1 MTRRSQCLAQLLG
14 GGEQRD
20 PVGSG
25 WARGGACPGKLPC
38 PGGPCPGCVALA
50 GGHQAGHGP
59 AAAPPERL
67 RGAWGSV
74 TPWHGAGEHGEGL
87 CCFSSPFA
95 SCVLSC
101 LVVSGD
107 DSLWRGLRGRGQ
119 GSALLQPGAAR
130 LSREV
135 CIP

>member
-1 MTRRSQCLAQLLG
+1 MAQLLG

-25 WARGGACPGKLPC
+25 WARGGACTGQLPC

-67 RGAWGSV
+67 RGAWGSLSHRG
-74 TPWHGAGEHGEGL
+74 T
-87 CCFSSPFA
+87 
-95 SCVLSC
+95 VLGSTE
-101 LVVSGD
+101 
-107 DSLWRGLRGRGQ
+107 R
-119 GSALLQPGAAR
+119 GSAASPH
-130 LSREV
+130 LSHPV
-135 CIP
+135 FSPAWWFQGMTASGGV